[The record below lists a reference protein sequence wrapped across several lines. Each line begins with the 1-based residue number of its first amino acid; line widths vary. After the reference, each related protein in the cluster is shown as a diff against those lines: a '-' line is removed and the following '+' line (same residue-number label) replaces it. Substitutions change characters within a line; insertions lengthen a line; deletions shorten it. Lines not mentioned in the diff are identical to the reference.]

1 MFKINRQHP
10 VSLDLQFMSG
20 EFYEDLLN
28 LFMAS
33 IRSFFKSTCKYGV
46 CASGIYRRSSSDI
59 ANFDYLLIE
68 INPSESCSVNTIL
81 DIMSASRGQEL
92 ELQMRL
98 NPTTNYNLFLE
109 IYSGSVHWDEF
120 LFLNPK
126 HKLMCFSSVSVNFEM
141 METCPMVELSKDT
154 LTQRKVHSQAI
165 EAIYNNSIPVA
176 SFDDNTNEQN
186 DTFKVCFSHY
196 MSVIQSN
203 NVSSSRDCV
212 YVALCLFVA
221 SSLVLR

>member
-1 MFKINRQHP
+1 MFKINRQQP
-10 VSLDLQFMSG
+10 VSLDPQFLPD
-20 EFYEDLLN
+20 EFHEDLLN

-33 IRSFFKSTCKYGV
+33 IRSFFKSKCKYGV
-46 CASGIYRRSSSDI
+46 CDSGIYRRSSSDI
-59 ANFDYLLIE
+59 ANFDYLSIE
-68 INPSESCSVNTIL
+68 ITQHGSCSVTTIL
-81 DIMSASRGQEL
+81 DTMNALRGQEL

-98 NPTTNYNLFLE
+98 NLTTNYNLFLE
-109 IYSGSVHWDEF
+109 IYSGSAHWYEF
-120 LFLNPK
+120 LYEK
-126 HKLMCFSSVSVNFEM
+126 HKLVCFSSVSVNFEM

-176 SFDDNTNEQN
+176 SLDDNTNEQN
-186 DTFKVCFSHY
+186 DTFKVCFLHY

>member
-1 MFKINRQHP
+1 MFKINRQQP
-10 VSLDLQFMSG
+10 VSLDLQFMSD
-20 EFYEDLLN
+20 EFNEDLLN

-98 NPTTNYNLFLE
+98 NLTTNYNLFLE
-109 IYSGSVHWDEF
+109 IYSGSANWYEL
-120 LFLNPK
+120 LFLNAK
-126 HKLMCFSSVSVNFEM
+126 HKLICLSSVSVNFEM

-165 EAIYNNSIPVA
+165 EAIYNKSIPVA
-176 SFDDNTNEQN
+176 SLDDNTNEQN